1 MCLWKTKQNY
11 FKTFTDR
18 VNQKAKS
25 FGEPKAYIPIGPSCV
40 EYFNPTRH
48 MVQERGPGIL
58 ITRKAKM
65 VILQI
70 WALLTLEFYPC
81 IKKL

>member
-18 VNQKAKS
+18 VNQRAKS
-25 FGEPKAYIPIGPSCV
+25 FGEPKAYIPIEAIGPSCV

-48 MVQERGPGIL
+48 MVQEGGP
-58 ITRKAKM
+58 
-65 VILQI
+65 
-70 WALLTLEFYPC
+70 EF
-81 IKKL
+81 